1 MASDPQIRGFNA
13 DKVRRGLHLAMQVG
27 LPPVV
32 EDRPTFFMPRIETA
46 TEDVDSEGVPYD
58 PSYRPTFTPRI
69 TKQVPCAIEYV
80 DGEGKLTGFGITMPT
95 KVILTL
101 LDVDHAKVKGFE
113 FVVIGGNRYFYRR
126 TETPKGLVSIGL
138 FKVHCG
144 AEDEG

>member
-1 MASDPQIRGFNA
+1 MAIDPQITGFNA
-13 DKVRRGLHLAMQVG
+13 DEVRKGLRLAMQVG

-58 PSYRPTFTPRI
+58 PNYRPTYTPRVGVR
-69 TKQVPCAIEYV
+69 VPCAIQYV

-95 KVILTL
+95 KVILTF
-101 LDVDHAKVKGFE
+101 LDADMAQVKGFE

-138 FKVHCG
+138 FKVHCA